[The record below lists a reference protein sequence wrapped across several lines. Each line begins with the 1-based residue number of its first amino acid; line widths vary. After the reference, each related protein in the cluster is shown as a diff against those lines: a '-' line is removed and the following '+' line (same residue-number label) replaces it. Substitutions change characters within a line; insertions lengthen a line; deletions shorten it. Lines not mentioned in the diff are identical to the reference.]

1 MIISISQRIKSLLP
15 YTRQLLWAHAICII
29 LVGTVFSQDNTS
41 NMKNAEFEIGKNQ
54 IISRL
59 ELNQSTVTD
68 AVRLIAEIAG
78 INVAATTDAGS
89 REISIFLRHIRAI
102 DAIETIC
109 KVSGLWYR
117 SESEIGLI
125 RIMTTT
131 EYGKDLVIYREDDTK
146 VFTLLHPNVFSIG
159 QHIQDLYGDRVLLSL
174 PRFMTINF

>member
-1 MIISISQRIKSLLP
+1 MIINTNQQIKSLLP
-15 YTRQLLWAHAICII
+15 HTRQLLWVHAICII

-41 NMKNAEFEIGKNQ
+41 NMENAEFEIGKNQ
-54 IISRL
+54 VISRL

-78 INVAATTDAGS
+78 INVVATTDAGS

-109 KVSGLWYR
+109 KTSGLWYR

-159 QHIQDLYGDRVLLSL
+159 IGGVI
-174 PRFMTINF
+174 FVT